1 MWQKS
6 ISQCKK
12 VGFWV
17 LTNPV
22 FYDSINALKIEYP
35 VRNRGLKSESNAS
48 VNFIT
53 Q

>member
-48 VNFIT
+48 VSFIT